1 MIGNDDKVKG
11 YFYWNK
17 INLNKNCKLFGSL
30 EFGGLSNYWGL
41 QMDPDILNDIKNL
54 SKKTKRDMSKSFL
67 ELLQEFNLAGK
78 FKKYENS
85 FKKDDFFSIKK
96 KKNTSLKF
104 EEFVVGYKNSFS
116 EKKKIDSVNELKDK
130 FTPKNYYKKFLKNKK
145 ISFHNYFVKKIKK
158 HGNLIEVKCSN
169 GNLDKSF
176 FTKKLVIGS
185 GTIVTTKIILDFLKI
200 NRK

>member
-1 MIGNDDKVKG
+1 MIGNDDKVQG

-54 SKKTKRDMSKSFL
+54 SKKNKERYVQI

-78 FKKYENS
+78 LKNMKTPL
-85 FKKDDFFSIKK
+85 KDDFFSIK

-116 EKKKIDSVNELKDK
+116 EKKK
-130 FTPKNYYKKFLKNKK
+130 
-145 ISFHNYFVKKIKK
+145 
-158 HGNLIEVKCSN
+158 LIV
-169 GNLDKSF
+169 
-176 FTKKLVIGS
+176 
-185 GTIVTTKIILDFLKI
+185 
-200 NRK
+200 